1 MTCGFYYFFIGKRHR
16 IDDYEITNVFNMLDV
31 LLTNMNYTAIQT

>member
-1 MTCGFYYFFIGKRHR
+1 MTCGFYYFFISKGHR
-16 IDDYEITNVFNMLDV
+16 IDGYEITNVFNMLDV